1 MARVKPT
8 TLLTRVARPMPRPVL
23 CFYAVSQCQLPSCVR
38 LLPPLPYRTPGRS
51 TCSTI
56 VKVATGSQTPGF
68 TDVQELSRH
77 GISLLTVCKVERLKL
92 HVAPGRGSVCC
103 HSRFLQ
109 PLCKPLLSLCSVLSS
124 LLLSLFTLGPRS
136 RALAVSQS
144 SRDKVHL
151 AKDHHRQSSPN
162 GKRHPTSFSTC
173 AWAGRSLS

>member
-1 MARVKPT
+1 MRASASAS
-8 TLLTRVARPMPRPVL
+8 TL
-23 CFYAVSQCQLPSCVR
+23 QN
-38 LLPPLPYRTPGRS
+38 PGSINLFHHRQGCHRITNS
-51 TCSTI
+51 WFHGCP
-56 VKVATGSQTPGF
+56 K
-68 TDVQELSRH
+68 LSRH

-144 SRDKVHL
+144 SSDKVHL
-151 AKDHHRQSSPN
+151 ATYLQSSPN
-162 GKRHPTSFSTC
+162 GKRRPDTVSGAC
-173 AWAGRSLS
+173 AWAGRGLFWSLKFRAGSGHEFSLTTCCRRRV